1 MMTVSMIQR
10 IKTIVLVLMTSVL
23 GACAQSADSIRS
35 VDATAFERAIQADSV
50 QVVDV
55 RTADEYAAGHIAHAV
70 NIDVLQL
77 AFMDSARR
85 LDRHREVYVYCR
97 SGKRSMA
104 AARQLAAA
112 GYRVVNLRG
121 GIIEWAAAGK
131 SVVK

>member
-1 MMTVSMIQR
+1 MIQR
-10 IKTIVLVLMTSVL
+10 VRTIILVLMTSVL
-23 GACAQSADSIRS
+23 GGCAQPADSIRT
-35 VDATAFERAIQADSV
+35 VDAGAFERGVQADSV

-55 RTADEYAAGHIAHAV
+55 RTADEYAEGHIAHAV
-70 NIDVLQL
+70 NIDVLQEG
-77 AFMDSARR
+77 FMDSARR
-85 LDRHREVYVYCR
+85 LDRHKEVYVYCR
-97 SGKRSMA
+97 SGKRSMT